1 MFTTVL
7 TQVVILFVLIFLGV
21 ILNKTKILND
31 TAIKGMT
38 DLVLYLVTPA
48 AIINSFIREYSTELL
63 KNLGLGLIAT
73 FLAHIVF
80 ILLSVLLIRSKN
92 LSRQKVLQF
101 GVIFSNCGYM
111 SLPLLQS
118 LLGDDGVFFGATYI
132 AVFQI
137 FIWSY
142 GIFLMSEGIK
152 SVTLKKVI
160 LNPGLIGFLIAFIIF
175 IANIPIPSVVHQPIY
190 YMASLNTPLPM
201 LIIGFH
207 LANSNVISGLKDIKL
222 LFGVILKL
230 FVLPIVLILSF
241 YLCGLKGTM
250 PLALSICASAPT
262 AAITTM
268 FANKFGK
275 DTSLSV
281 TMVSLTTLLSVIS
294 MPLVVTFAEK
304 LLV

>member
-1 MFTTVL
+1 MFETVF
-7 TQVVILFVLIFLGV
+7 TQVVILFILIFLGF

-31 TAIKGMT
+31 SAVKGMT

-63 KNLGLGLIAT
+63 KNLGIGLIAT
-73 FLAHIVF
+73 FIAHIVF
-80 ILLSVLLIRSKN
+80 ILLSLLLIRSKN

-101 GVIFSNCGYM
+101 GIIFSNCGYM

-142 GIFLMSEGIK
+142 GVFLMGEGFK
-152 SVTLKKVI
+152 SITAKKVI
-160 LNPGLIGFLIAFIIF
+160 LNPGLIGFLIAFVIF
-175 IANIPIPSVVHQPIY
+175 VANINVPSVIREPIY

-207 LANSNVISGLKDIKL
+207 LANSNIISGLKDIKL
-222 LFGVILKL
+222 LFSVILKL
-230 FVLPIVLILSF
+230 FVLPIILILGF

-250 PLALSICASAPT
+250 PLAISICASAPT

-268 FANKFGK
+268 FSDKFGK

-281 TMVSLTTLLSVIS
+281 TMVSLTTLLSVVT
-294 MPLVVTFAEK
+294 MPLVITLAEK

>member
-7 TQVVILFVLIFLGV
+7 TQVIILFILIFLGV
-21 ILNKTKILND
+21 VLNKSKILND

-48 AIINSFIREYSTELL
+48 AIINSFIREFSADLL
-63 KNLGLGLIAT
+63 KNLALGLIAT
-73 FLAHIVF
+73 FIAHIVL

-101 GVIFSNCGYM
+101 GIIFSNCGYM

-142 GIFLMSEGIK
+142 GIFLMGNGVK
-152 SVTLKKVI
+152 SITAKKVI

-175 IANIPIPSVVHQPIY
+175 IANIKVPYVVHQPIY

-207 LANSNVISGLKDIKL
+207 LANSNILSGLKDIKL
-222 LFGVILKL
+222 LFAVILKL
-230 FVLPIVLILSF
+230 FVLPIVLILGF

-250 PLALSICASAPT
+250 PLAISVCASAPT

-268 FANKFGK
+268 FSDKFGK

-281 TMVSLTTLLSVIS
+281 TMVSLTTLLSVVT
-294 MPLVVTFAEK
+294 MPLIITLAEK